1 MSQEYIIWRL
11 VFERVATLEELETH
25 WSLDDVARANALLDM
40 KNTYEAH
47 EYNKMKA
54 KNKHGNR

>member
-1 MSQEYIIWRL
+1 MI
-11 VFERVATLEELETH
+11 

-40 KNTYEAH
+40 KYDYELY

-54 KNKHGNR
+54 KQKR